1 MFPYKDKTGD
11 WEYAGLRKP
20 VFWHSVTYAYNNIFK
35 NDFRLKDTMA
45 FFTTFQLYLLARLTL
60 KILKDENVDGLF
72 RSHKFSRCRRWCFR
86 LPAIAFL
93 IWNIIETQNEV
104 LKLEYHINIVLSML
118 FNTIVVIYV
127 QMHR

>member
-60 KILKDENVDGLF
+60 EILKDEKVDGLF
-72 RSHKFSRCRRWCFR
+72 RNHKYSRSVDDAFR
-86 LPAIAFL
+86 LAVIAFL
-93 IWNIIETQNEV
+93 I
-104 LKLEYHINIVLSML
+104 
-118 FNTIVVIYV
+118 
-127 QMHR
+127 